1 MKVRKAIIPAA
12 GLGTRF
18 LPVTKAQPKE
28 MLPVYNKPAIQY
40 VVEEA
45 HQAGIDN
52 MMIITGRNKEAI
64 ARHFDHS
71 PDLHTQLKKDNRTQ
85 LLEEL
90 RIIEHIGEELYW
102 TQQGDPKGL
111 AHAISRA
118 EAYTANEPFA
128 VLLGD
133 DIVTAK
139 PPFIK
144 VLMDL
149 YQEYGRSVVAVAQVP
164 EERISSYGIVEAT
177 RFNKDICV
185 LNDIIEKPKP
195 GERKSRLA
203 IVGRYVFTPE
213 IFGAIRQTP
222 EDDRYKER
230 LLTESICIL
239 SRKQV
244 VYTYE
249 IPYEKWYTV
258 GDPVSQLITSIE
270 FASKDPKLWPQIEKH
285 LNRKIR
291 KSNQKAD
298 DSLIEKKC

>member
-1 MKVRKAIIPAA
+1 MKVRKAVIPAA

-71 PDLHTQLKKDNRTQ
+71 PDLHAQLKEDNKTQ
-85 LLEEL
+85 LLKEL
-90 RIIEHIGEELYW
+90 RTIEHIGEELYW

-133 DIVTAK
+133 DLVTSKK
-139 PPFIK
+139 PFVK
-144 VLMDL
+144 TLMDF
-149 YQEYGRSVVAVAQVP
+149 YEEYGRSIITVASVP
-164 EERISSYGIVEAT
+164 EEKVASYGIVET
-177 RFNKDICV
+177 TKFNKDICV
-185 LNDIIEKPKP
+185 LNNIVEKPKP
-195 GERKSRLA
+195 GETKSRLA
-203 IVGRYVFTPE
+203 IVGRYIFTPE
-213 IFGAIRQTP
+213 IFDAIRQTP
-222 EDDRYKER
+222 EDNRLKEK
-230 LLTESICIL
+230 LLTDSICIL
-239 SRKQV
+239 AKKQM

-249 IPYEKWYTV
+249 IPYKDWYTV
-258 GDPVSQLITSIE
+258 GDPVAQMITSIE
-270 FASKDPKLWPQIEKH
+270 FASKDPKLWPEIKRY
-285 LNRKIR
+285 LKKKIG
-291 KSNQKAD
+291 KNN
-298 DSLIEKKC
+298 

>member
-1 MKVRKAIIPAA
+1 MKVRKAVIPAA

-28 MLPVYNKPAIQY
+28 MLPVHNKPAIQY

-45 HQAGIDN
+45 HQSGIDD
-52 MMIITGRNKEAI
+52 MLIITGRNKEAMV
-64 ARHFDHS
+64 RHFDHA
-71 PDLHTQLKKDNRTQ
+71 PDLYDQLKKGKKPQ

-90 RIIEHIGEELYW
+90 KTIEHIGEDLYW
-102 TQQGDPKGL
+102 AQQGEPKGL

-118 EAYTANEPFA
+118 KAYIANEPFA

-133 DIVTAK
+133 DLVTAK

-144 VLMDL
+144 ILMDL
-149 YQEYGRSVVAVAQVP
+149 YQEYGRSVITVAQVP
-164 EERISSYGIVEAT
+164 EEKVSSYGIVEAT

-185 LNDIIEKPKP
+185 LNNIVEKPKP

-203 IVGRYVFTPE
+203 IVGRYIFTPE
-213 IFGAIRQTP
+213 IFDAIRQTP
-222 EDDRYKER
+222 EDNRHKEK
-230 LLTESICIL
+230 LLTDSICIL

-249 IPYEKWYTV
+249 IPYEDWFTV
-258 GDPVSQLITSIE
+258 GDPVSQMITSIE
-270 FASKDPKLWPQIEKH
+270 FASKDPKLWPEIEKH
-285 LNRKIR
+285 LKEKIR
-291 KSNQKAD
+291 KSN
-298 DSLIEKKC
+298 

>member
-71 PDLHTQLKKDNRTQ
+71 PDLHIQLKKDNRIQ
-85 LLEEL
+85 SLEEL
-90 RIIEHIGEELYW
+90 RTIEHIGEELYW

-133 DIVTAK
+133 DLVTSKK
-139 PPFIK
+139 PFVK
-144 VLMDL
+144 TLMDF
-149 YQEYGRSVVAVAQVP
+149 YEEYGRSIITVASVP
-164 EERISSYGIVEAT
+164 EEKVASYGIVET
-177 RFNKDICV
+177 TKFNESVSV
-185 LNDIIEKPKP
+185 LSKIIEKPKP
-195 GERKSRLA
+195 EEIESRLA

-213 IFGAIRQTP
+213 IFDAIRETP
-222 EDDRYKER
+222 DNNRYKEK
-230 LLTESICIL
+230 LLTDSICIL
-239 SRKQV
+239 SKKQV

-249 IPYEKWYTV
+249 IPYENWHTV
-258 GDPVSQLITSIE
+258 GDPVSQMMTSIE
-270 FASKDPKLWPQIEKH
+270 FASKDPTLWPEIRRH
-285 LNRKIR
+285 LREKIR
-291 KSNQKAD
+291 RNNQKG
-298 DSLIEKKC
+298 DS